1 MVAPKVCVS
10 AACCGSAA
18 AAATQRRPTH
28 PRGVCVCVRG
38 REGAS
43 VVDLYLPMPWQG
55 KRDWKPLEDRSC
67 TDIPWLI
74 LFTLFCIGMVS
85 DCQFCECR
93 LLMDAAAGQ
102 WVHNPVLRRC
112 QSFRGH
118 CSEPKCI
125 GTSQTLGI
133 VHGKLPATI
142 YYINN

>member
-1 MVAPKVCVS
+1 MLWVSSGCCHSEAPNAPERRVCVLE
-10 AACCGSAA
+10 
-18 AAATQRRPTH
+18 
-28 PRGVCVCVRG
+28 

-85 DCQFCECR
+85 DCPFCECR
-93 LLMDAAAGQ
+93 LLIDAAAVQ
-102 WVHNPVLRRC
+102 WVRKNKPVLRRC

-118 CSEPKCI
+118 CSDPKCI
-125 GTSQTLGI
+125 GTSQTLRI
-133 VHGKLPATI
+133 VNGKLSATI
-142 YYINN
+142 CFYKQLN